1 MASISDNYILSDLC
15 RLNLFAILSYWNIVV
30 ALLLSIP
37 CNMTI
42 PVSSMEATPS
52 TSSTLHISAACNT
65 TLYPKTCLAT
75 LLPFA
80 AVSAHPKDFFHHSLK
95 VAIDDA
101 GSARGLSLKLKR
113 KASGESRPTAI
124 DDCAELLDVSF
135 CQLCD
140 VRDHGRRG
148 SLDDVRTWLSAALT
162 NQQTCIDSLAD
173 LHSENAD
180 LAAWSGN
187 VSELISNSLALFLHA
202 GGTDDV
208 FGGGRKLLEFGG
220 YSRSLFPAWTTAAE
234 RKLLGAS
241 PEEMGDRIVV
251 AKDGSGA
258 YSTIVEAVAAAKKD
272 KKSGGGRVVIYVKA
286 GVYKEN
292 VKIHAAQKNVMLV
305 GDGRGKTVIT
315 SDRSAAD
322 GWTTFQSA
330 TFGEHQTDL
339 AFRFY
344 P

>member
-1 MASISDNYILSDLC
+1 
-15 RLNLFAILSYWNIVV
+15 
-30 ALLLSIP
+30 
-37 CNMTI
+37 MTI
-42 PVSSMEATPS
+42 PVSSMEAPS
-52 TSSTLHISAACNT
+52 TSSTLHISTACNT

-75 LLPFA
+75 LLPLA
-80 AVSAHPKDFFHHSLK
+80 ASAESADQKDLFRHSLK
-95 VAIDDA
+95 VSIDDA
-101 GSARGLSLKLKR
+101 GAARGLSLELRRNAGGK
-113 KASGESRPTAI
+113 RPTAI

-140 VRDHGRRG
+140 VRDHDRSR
-148 SLDDVRTWLSAALT
+148 SAEDVRTWLSAALT
-162 NQQTCIDSLAD
+162 NQQTCIDGLAD
-173 LHSENAD
+173 LLSENAE
-180 LAAWSGN
+180 LGARSGN
-187 VSELISNSLALFLHA
+187 VSEHISNSLALFLHA

-208 FGGGRKLLEFGG
+208 VGGVGGGRKLLEFGG

-258 YSTIVEAVAAAKKD
+258 YSTIAAAVEAAKK

-292 VKIHAAQKNVMLV
+292 VKIHAGQKNVMLV

-315 SDRSAAD
+315 SDRSFAD

-344 P
+344 PC